1 MSILPVVVLMLNTPN
16 SNVTIRTFER
26 SETIP
31 LQSNVFWLLQQ
42 GIVKTCTWNEEGSAI
57 TLGYWGEK
65 DVVGQPLS
73 LVHPYQIECVTG
85 VKALCVPLNQCHSL
99 AESIRRHI
107 QQTEELLY
115 IVRSDR
121 MYQRLRKIL
130 IWLAQKFGKEV
141 EIGKLI
147 ELRLTHQDLA
157 ETIGTTRVTVT
168 KLINQLEQEGIISRP
183 ERNAIVLRS
192 L

>member
-1 MSILPVVVLMLNTPN
+1 MLNTAN
-16 SNVTIRTFER
+16 SDVTIRTFEP

-31 LQSNVFWLLQQ
+31 MQSNMFWLLKQ
-42 GIVKTCTWNEEGSAI
+42 GIVKTCTWNEEGSVI

-73 LVHPYQIECVTG
+73 LVYPYQIECLTQ
-85 VKALCVPLNQCHSL
+85 VKAFGVPLNQGHNL

-130 IWLAQKFGKEV
+130 IWLAQKFGKEIEV
-141 EIGKLI
+141 GQLI
-147 ELRLTHQDLA
+147 QLRLTHQDLA

-168 KLINQLEQEGIISRP
+168 KLINQLEREGIISRP
-183 ERNAIVLRS
+183 ERNSIVLRS
-192 L
+192 

>member
-1 MSILPVVVLMLNTPN
+1 MSLLPVIVLMLNTDN
-16 SNVTIRTFER
+16 RDVTMRTFKR
-26 SETIP
+26 SEIIP
-31 LQSNVFWLLQQ
+31 FQSDTFWLLEQ
-42 GIVKTCTWNEEGSAI
+42 GIVKTYTWNEHGSAI
-57 TLGYWGEK
+57 TLGYWGKK
-65 DVVGQPLS
+65 DVVGKPLS
-73 LVHPYQIECVTG
+73 LVYPYQMECITT
-85 VKALCVPLNQCHSL
+85 VKALCIPLEQGHRL
-99 AESIRRHI
+99 AEAIRRHI

-130 IWLAQKFGKEV
+130 IWLAHKFGKEI
-141 EIGKLI
+141 EIGRLI

-157 ETIGTTRVTVT
+157 DTIGTSRVTVT

-183 ERNAIVLRS
+183 ERNSIILRS

>member
-1 MSILPVVVLMLNTPN
+1 MLNSHN
-16 SNVTIRTFER
+16 RDVTRRTFER
-26 SETIP
+26 SEIIP
-31 LQSNVFWLLQQ
+31 LQSDKFWLLEQ
-42 GIVKTCTWNEEGSAI
+42 GIVKTCTWNEQGSTI
-57 TLGYWGEK
+57 TLGYWGKK

-73 LVHPYQIECVTG
+73 LVYPYQIECITR
-85 VKALCVPLNQCHSL
+85 VKALCVPLEQSHCLSE
-99 AESIRRHI
+99 AIRRHI

-130 IWLAQKFGKEV
+130 SWLARKFGKEI
-141 EIGKLI
+141 EIGRLI

-157 ETIGTTRVTVT
+157 DTIGTSRVTVT
-168 KLINQLEQEGIISRP
+168 KLINQFEQEGIISRP
-183 ERNAIVLRS
+183 ERNSIILRS